1 MSTRIWRSVF
11 ALLGLATAAVLLQA
25 PASVSA
31 REESTDSEYESRVN
45 EALRS
50 STDLWGGRL
59 IARPE
64 GPTYDNVVE
73 QLRPLMLCGK
83 EFTASGVYYLVFGR
97 PTRPAGGK
105 EAALH
110 VADGSEIIS
119 RNHKTGTRLRLFVG
133 PEGQERYGQS
143 LSRLNTPALR
153 AGYQPVLTTEYT
165 DATGIRYRQ
174 ESFADTLL
182 DASSTA
188 SFIALEV
195 SSPERRVA
203 NVEIRIEV
211 SEPGLSLS
219 NSRLIQNQRLVLA
232 VSPGAEAT
240 DRGVVYRLSVP
251 AGEKRKIFV
260 IRPLDPMT
268 RLGLTAS
275 EPVFLAARQRLCRYW
290 DRKLAEALLFQV
302 SEERVMNAQRNIL
315 IQNLFL
321 GWKYSYGNAYE
332 DFFQPEGNDAATLLG
347 LFGYQ
352 AEQRACHLA
361 LLEKTKG
368 RDHYYNWENG
378 EKLAHAAQYYFLTED
393 RTFIDSHKKQYDE
406 FIQEMSK
413 QMGEDPNGLL
423 KKEPYSGDIATAGY
437 YLHQQ
442 AVCWRGLR
450 DMARVYQKL
459 GYATDG
465 EACFDAASRL
475 RKSLN
480 VAIAKSRAEMGDGTL
495 FVPTD
500 MLSDQ
505 RPYDPVTQTKLG
517 TYWNMV
523 FPYAL
528 GSGLFSSQDSR
539 RILDYMF
546 GHGSFLLGL
555 LRCNYYPVEVGSYR
569 EKGLAGYATAGAD
582 NVYLVN
588 VIDALAEQ
596 DLPDRLVLALYGK
609 LCHGMTR
616 ETFVSGEGDSY
627 GVVPGE
633 YYRAMYLPPNSANN
647 SLLLKILRTM
657 MLFEKEDERGEAVD
671 LLLTHFTPRGWLAD
685 GQKIYFSNSPSL
697 FGKVSLSLVSELSQ
711 NQIRAVLRTPDR
723 HRPSRMR
730 LRLRTPGN
738 RRLTSVMV
746 NQQRHDL
753 FDPLTET
760 IDLSGLAGT
769 LNIVARY

>member
-1 MSTRIWRSVF
+1 MFTRMWRSVF
-11 ALLGLATAAVLLQA
+11 LLLGLSALAALPRT

-31 REESTDSEYESRVN
+31 GAEPADSDYESRVN
-45 EALRS
+45 AALRS
-50 STDLWGGRL
+50 SADLWGERL

-64 GPTYDNVVE
+64 GPTYENMVE

-97 PTRPAGGK
+97 PASPARGE

-110 VADGSEIIS
+110 VADGSEVIS
-119 RNHKTGTRLRLFVG
+119 RHHKTGSRLTVFVG

-143 LSRLNTPALR
+143 LSRLNAPTLR
-153 AGYQPVLTTEYT
+153 TGYQPVLTTEYT
-165 DATGIRYRQ
+165 DAAGNRYRQ
-174 ESFADTLL
+174 ESFADTLP
-182 DASSTA
+182 DANTTA

-195 SSPERRVA
+195 SPAERRVA
-203 NVEIRIEV
+203 NVKIRLEV
-211 SEPGLSLS
+211 SERGLSLS
-219 NSRLIQNQRLVLA
+219 NSRLVQGQRLLLSL
-232 VSPGAEAT
+232 SPGAEID

-251 AGEKRKIFV
+251 AGEKRRIFL
-260 IRPLDPMT
+260 IRPLDP
-268 RLGLTAS
+268 LTGPVVSAS
-275 EPVFLAARQRLCRYW
+275 DSAFLAAREGLCRYW
-290 DRKLAEALLFQV
+290 DRKLAEGSLFQV
-302 SEERVMNAQRNIL
+302 SEQRVMNAQRNIL

-347 LFGYQ
+347 LFGYP
-352 AEQRACHLA
+352 AEQKACHLA

-368 RDHYYNWENG
+368 RGHYFNWENG
-378 EKLAHAAQYYFLTED
+378 EKLAHAAHYYFLTED
-393 RTFIDSHKKQYDE
+393 RAFINSQKKRYDE
-406 FIQEMSK
+406 FIHEMSK
-413 QMGEDPNGLL
+413 QMGQDQNGLL

-459 GYATDG
+459 GYSAES
-465 EACFDAASRL
+465 EACFDVASRL

-480 VAIAKSRAEMGDGTL
+480 AAIAKSQTEMDDGTL
-495 FVPTD
+495 FVPTEL
-500 MLSDQ
+500 LSDR

-517 TYWNMV
+517 TYWNLV

-528 GSGLFSSQDSR
+528 GSGLFPPKDSR

-546 GHGSFLLGL
+546 RHGSFFLGL
-555 LRCNYYPVEVGSYR
+555 LRCNYYPVAVGSYR
-569 EKGLAGYATAGAD
+569 ENGLAGYSTPGAD

-596 DLPDRLVLALYGK
+596 NLPDRLVLALYGK
-609 LCHGMTR
+609 MCHGMTH

-633 YYRAMYLPPNSANN
+633 HYRAMYLPPNSANN
-647 SLLLKILRTM
+647 SLFLKILRTM
-657 MLFEKEDERGEAVD
+657 VLFEKEDERGEAAD

-685 GQKIYFSNSPSL
+685 EQRISFSNSPSL
-697 FGKVSLSLVSELSQ
+697 FGKVSLRLVSELSR
-711 NQIRAVLRTPDR
+711 NQIRAVLEAPDR
-723 HRPSRMR
+723 RRPSRMR
-730 LRLRTPGN
+730 LRLRTPGKRRITSVTVN
-738 RRLTSVMV
+738 RRS
-746 NQQRHDL
+746 HDL

-760 IDLSGLAGT
+760 IDLSGLSRT
-769 LNIVARY
+769 LNIVAQY